1 MTLPTPEGLQ
11 MKVLAL
17 PEQGHFVVLGTA
29 GSGKTTMAIL
39 RATVYLAK
47 LHEEK
52 VLLVTFNKALVT
64 YLRSISEGEL
74 GLVDVRN
81 YHRFARGYLSSR
93 GLLGRDDIVPAYSNR
108 KWTKFELIEK
118 ALK

>member
-11 MKVLAL
+11 YEVLAL

-39 RATVYLAK
+39 RAAYLAK

-74 GLVDVRN
+74 GDVDVRN

-93 GLLGRDDIVPAYSNR
+93 GLLGKKR
-108 KWTKFELIEK
+108 
-118 ALK
+118 